1 MKFNR
6 PLFNSLL
13 NMQPFQHQRGMAL
26 MTMIFL
32 LVVIGSSLTFMA
44 RLSQQQNTTNNLA
57 VMGARAKWAAMAG
70 LNWAAY
76 KIDQTP
82 DCPTSPTSFTLSEK
96 DLNNFTLTITC
107 TENNYVE
114 GASNVSIFLV
124 VSRAEY
130 GSLGDPDY
138 AFREL
143 EVVME
148 EKSL

>member
-1 MKFNR
+1 MTPKK
-6 PLFNSLL
+6 S
-13 NMQPFQHQRGMAL
+13 QGMAL

-32 LVVIGSSLTFMA
+32 MVVIGSSLTFMA
-44 RLSQQQNTTNNLA
+44 KLSQQQNSTNNLA

-76 KIDQTP
+76 KIDNASP
-82 DCPTSPTSFTLSEK
+82 SADCPTPATTTISLSQA
-96 DLNNFTLTITC
+96 DLTGFSVTVTC
-107 TENNYVE
+107 TATTYTE
-114 GASNVSIFLV
+114 GASSAVKIFLV
-124 VSRAEY
+124 QSKAEY

>member
-1 MKFNR
+1 MTIKPFMR
-6 PLFNSLL
+6 SLK
-13 NMQPFQHQRGMAL
+13 QQHGMAL

-32 LVVIGSSLTFMA
+32 MVVMGSALTFMA
-44 RLSQQQNTTNNLA
+44 KLSQQQNSTNNLA
-57 VMGARAKWAAMAG
+57 VMGTRTKWAAMAG

-82 DCPTSPTSFTLSEK
+82 DCPTPPSPFKLSEK
-96 DLNNFTLTITC
+96 DLNNFTITITC
-107 TENNYVE
+107 TETNYNE
-114 GASNVSIFLV
+114 GASTVSIFLV
-124 VSRAEY
+124 ASRAEF
-130 GSLGDPDY
+130 GSLGNPDY